1 MIERKNPSA
10 PEIVPVYILVPPA
23 ALLIDIAGPLEVLR
37 YANSEQSA
45 VCFDYRYI
53 STHARQHTSIGLTL
67 DGLQPLP
74 AQLPANAMLVISGSL
89 AVGEQSLVA
98 DGELLGLSGWLRRAV
113 TAETRLVTICSGAL
127 LAGAAGLMEAH
138 ACTTHAECIDE
149 LKALAPTAN
158 VLENRLYVEDRN
170 RFSSAGISTGIDLML
185 HIVAKLTSAQ
195 VALAVARKMVIYLRR
210 SGSDP
215 QLSPWLSGRNH
226 IHPAIHRMQDAIM
239 ADPARDW
246 SLGELSRLAALSE
259 RHMTRLFREH
269 TGLPVTAY
277 INTIRVALAHDLLS
291 QSRFDMESVAERAGF
306 SSTRHLRRV
315 WSEHHAAPPSQFR
328 RDRRPDT

>member
-1 MIERKNPSA
+1 MIERKNPST

-53 STHARQHTSIGLTL
+53 STHARQQTSIGLTL

-127 LAGAAGLMEAH
+127 LAGAAGLMEGH

-185 HIVAKLTSAQ
+185 HVVAKLTSAH

-226 IHPAIHRMQDAIM
+226 IHPAIHRMQDAVM

-269 TGLPVTAY
+269 TGLSVTAY

-291 QSRFDMESVAERAGF
+291 QSRFDMENVAERAGF

-315 WSEHHAAPPSQFR
+315 WSQHHGAPPSQFR
-328 RDRRPDT
+328 RDRRPES